1 MSLSSM
7 HEHEV
12 EDITDW
18 CIDFIKHSDWCNEF
32 SKTQVLDTF
41 IVSYYVL
48 VVSCA

>member
-18 CIDFIKHSDWCNEF
+18 CIDFIKTLIGVMN
-32 SKTQVLDTF
+32 
-41 IVSYYVL
+41 L
-48 VVSCA
+48 VRHKF